1 MPLDLRQKTNAM
13 KKIILVYGLI
23 AGLIMGGMF
32 FATVPFWRNGHM
44 NFDNGMVVGYITMVV
59 ALSLVFFGVKSYR
72 DQHLN
77 GTITF
82 GKAFQVGILITLV
95 ASVIY
100 CLSWEIC
107 LRTVFTDFSDR
118 WQTHTIDLMK
128 TNGASDAEI
137 TAATNELKQ
146 WGEWYKNPLL
156 RFAMTMVEVFPV
168 GLVITFLSAA
178 LLRRKEV
185 FPATE

>member
-1 MPLDLRQKTNAM
+1 M
-13 KKIILVYGLI
+13 KKIILVYGAI
-23 AGLIMGGMF
+23 AGAIMGGMF
-32 FATVPFWRNGHM
+32 FATVPFWRNGM
-44 NFDNGMVVGYITMVV
+44 INFDNGMVVGYTTMVI

-82 GKAFQVGILITLV
+82 GKAFQVGIMITLV

-107 LRTVFTDFSDR
+107 SNTMFTDFSER
-118 WQTHTIDLMK
+118 WQAHTIK
-128 TNGASDAEI
+128 TMENDGASATEI
-137 TAATNELKQ
+137 AAATEQLKT

-156 RFAMTMVEVFPV
+156 RFTMTMMEVFPV
-168 GLVITFLSAA
+168 GLVITLLSAA

-185 FPATE
+185 FPVIE

>member
-1 MPLDLRQKTNAM
+1 M

-32 FATVPFWRNGHM
+32 FVQVPFWKNDM
-44 NFDNGMVVGYITMVV
+44 INFDNGMVVGYTTMVI

-82 GKAFQVGILITLV
+82 GKAFQVGILIKLV
-95 ASVIY
+95 ASVMY
-100 CLSWEIC
+100 CLSWEVC
-107 LRTVFTDFSDR
+107 SKMFFSDFSER
-118 WQTHTIDLMK
+118 WQAHTVDSMK
-128 TNGASDAEI
+128 SAGASQAEI
-137 TAATNELKQ
+137 NEATDQLAQ

-156 RFAMTMVEVFPV
+156 RFAMTMMEVFPV
-168 GLVITFLSAA
+168 GLVITLLSAA

-185 FPATE
+185 LPVTE